1 MDSRV
6 VDLDVS
12 ENNIGPLGT
21 MYLSEMLTRN
31 NYIVE
36 LVGTLRVP
44 RSSNYTV
51 TSENPLLQELD
62 QYRAYL
68 ISSA

>member
-36 LVGTLRVP
+36 LVGTLP
-44 RSSNYTV
+44 G
-51 TSENPLLQELD
+51 PPEL
-62 QYRAYL
+62 
-68 ISSA
+68 

>member
-36 LVGTLRVP
+36 LVGTPRVP
-44 RSSNYTV
+44 RGSNYTV
-51 TSENPLLQELD
+51 TSENALLQELD
-62 QYRAYL
+62 HYRAYL

>member
-44 RSSNYTV
+44 RGSNYTV
-51 TSENPLLQELD
+51 TSENSLLQELD

>member
-44 RSSNYTV
+44 RGSNYTV

>member
-51 TSENPLLQELD
+51 TSENPFLQELD